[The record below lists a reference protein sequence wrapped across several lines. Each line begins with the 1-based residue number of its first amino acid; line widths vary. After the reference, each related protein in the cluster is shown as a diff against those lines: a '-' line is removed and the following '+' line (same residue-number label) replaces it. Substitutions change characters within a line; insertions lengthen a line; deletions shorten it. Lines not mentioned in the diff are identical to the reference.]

1 MKINSKNL
9 RKNNSR
15 KGFTL
20 VELIVTLAILAI
32 VLSASI
38 FGILAYQKYANY
50 KRNNEY
56 ARTIFAAAQSGLTH
70 YKASGELEDL
80 QELLKDTGH
89 DVNPSAFLVDPEDA
103 ESKNVSGDRLAKKN
117 GR

>member
-1 MKINSKNL
+1 MKINGKNL

-38 FGILAYQKYANY
+38 FGIVAYQKYANY

-89 DVNPSAFLVDPEDA
+89 ETRQLFWWIRRMQRARMSRVTDWSI
-103 ESKNVSGDRLAKKN
+103 
-117 GR
+117 

>member
-38 FGILAYQKYANY
+38 FGILAYQ
-50 KRNNEY
+50 
-56 ARTIFAAAQSGLTH
+56 
-70 YKASGELEDL
+70 
-80 QELLKDTGH
+80 
-89 DVNPSAFLVDPEDA
+89 
-103 ESKNVSGDRLAKKN
+103 
-117 GR
+117 